1 MAVATLVVA
10 AFLGLRKLRRSRRFQ
25 QASSP
30 ALRALPRSIT
40 TIGIITIGI
49 ITIGITIT
57 DIGITELVA
66 PRLSAL
72 LVVNSPPQD
81 HQASRP
87 YSQESCR
94 RITSHA
100 R

>member
-57 DIGITELVA
+57 DIGITDIGVTAGGATAIGVA
-66 PRLSAL
+66 GSK
-72 LVVNSPPQD
+72 
-81 HQASRP
+81 
-87 YSQESCR
+87 
-94 RITSHA
+94 
-100 R
+100 

>member
-40 TIGIITIGI
+40 TIGI